1 MKRFYLTTPI
11 YYASGKPHLGHAFT
25 TIYADVIARYK
36 RNDGFEVF
44 FSTGMDEHGAKIAEK
59 AKNEKK
65 NPQAYVDEL
74 AKVYL
79 DNWKKLEISFDEF
92 IRTSSPQ
99 HEKSVLE
106 FIKRIY
112 EKGDLY
118 EANYEGLYCVGCE
131 GFIDKDKLVNGLCP
145 DHLIQPELVKEKNY
159 FFNLKKYLPVVKEK
173 IITGEI
179 LIVPEARKN
188 EILKMIDENIPD
200 FSITREKVKW
210 GIPFPYDKN
219 QTVYVWVDALVNYLS
234 AVGFPDNKFKDFW
247 PADLHIIGAEINKF
261 HSIFW
266 PAMLLSAN
274 LPLPR
279 KIFVHGLFTVNGQKM
294 SKTLGN
300 VIDPNIIFEK
310 FGEAVRYLVLSQF
323 PAEFH
328 GDIKENDFL
337 EKYNSDLADGVG
349 NTFERIAALIYPEK
363 SLLIEGIVDKPL
375 EPSLEKL
382 RISYRQHMENYELF
396 NALHDVLN
404 FTKDVDRY
412 INLEKPWT
420 ITDNGK
426 KKLVLSSL
434 NSAVKEIIYSLEPFL
449 PTKMDLAKSYFA
461 DILNNSN
468 LSERKKLGLFPK
480 LK

>member
-118 EANYEGLYCVGCE
+118 EANYEGFYCVGCE

-145 DHLIQPELVKEKNY
+145 DHLIKPELVREKNY

-412 INLEKPWT
+412 INLEKPWS

-434 NSAVKEIIYSLEPFL
+434 NSVVKEIIYSLEPFL

>member
-1 MKRFYLTTPI
+1 
-11 YYASGKPHLGHAFT
+11 
-25 TIYADVIARYK
+25 
-36 RNDGFEVF
+36 
-44 FSTGMDEHGAKIAEK
+44 
-59 AKNEKK
+59 
-65 NPQAYVDEL
+65 
-74 AKVYL
+74 
-79 DNWKKLEISFDEF
+79 
-92 IRTSSPQ
+92 
-99 HEKSVLE
+99 
-106 FIKRIY
+106 
-112 EKGDLY
+112 
-118 EANYEGLYCVGCE
+118 
-131 GFIDKDKLVNGLCP
+131 
-145 DHLIQPELVKEKNY
+145 
-159 FFNLKKYLPVVKEK
+159 
-173 IITGEI
+173 
-179 LIVPEARKN
+179 
-188 EILKMIDENIPD
+188 MINENIPD

-274 LPLPR
+274 LPLPK

-328 GDIKENDFL
+328 GDIKESDFL

-363 SLLIEGIVDKPL
+363 SLLIEGIIDKPL

-382 RISYRQHMENYELF
+382 RISYQQHMENYELF

-420 ITDNGK
+420 ITDNRK